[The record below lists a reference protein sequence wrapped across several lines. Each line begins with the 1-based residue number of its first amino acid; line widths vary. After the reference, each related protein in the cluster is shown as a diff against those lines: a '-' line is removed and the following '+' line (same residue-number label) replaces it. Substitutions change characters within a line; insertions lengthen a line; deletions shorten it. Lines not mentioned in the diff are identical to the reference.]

1 MALTLRESQA
11 RKAYAH
17 IIFVR
22 PSEVPESDTAEYHDY
37 HAVIVIAITIT
48 TMFKVLRQNAKFL
61 PQMRVRWDI
70 PLATVHESAQGNC
83 AFLVP
88 LKKEW
93 SSCSGHHTQPAYLAF
108 IVCLVPA
115 LIQPQQFHTSR
126 FGSPAE

>member
-1 MALTLRESQA
+1 MALTPRESQA

-48 TMFKVLRQNAKFL
+48 TMFKVLRQNGKFL

-88 LKKEW
+88 LKKGMVKLLGPPY
-93 SSCSGHHTQPAYLAF
+93 SACISGIYRLSCTCSHTTAA
-108 IVCLVPA
+108 ISH
-115 LIQPQQFHTSR
+115 IKIW
-126 FGSPAE
+126 